1 MKKFYLTPATE
12 LVPFFLEG
20 TLCGSYTVPNVQE
33 EDMTWDDDQ
42 TNP

>member
-1 MKKFYLTPATE
+1 MKQFYLTPATE

-20 TLCGSYTVPNVQE
+20 NLCGSYTVPTVQE
-33 EDMTWDDDQ
+33 ENMDWDDDQ